1 MKTTS
6 ITNSPSQTKKR
17 GEMFAKKILKR
28 GALEKGA
35 LILGLEGD
43 LGGGKTTFTQGFAK
57 GLGIKEKILSPT
69 FIILKKF
76 PIQNSWF
83 EHLYHIDC
91 YRIENSK
98 EILKLGFQKI
108 LSNPKNIIIIEWV
121 GKIRKELPRD
131 APILRFEFQNQKKR
145 KIILEGGFKM
155 VELKK
160 ELGKLKQE
168 KSKK

>member
-6 ITNSPSQTKKR
+6 VTNSPSQTKKR
-17 GEMFAKKILKR
+17 GEMFAKKILTARRMQKR
-28 GALEKGA
+28 AVV
-35 LILGLEGD
+35 LGLKGD
-43 LGGGKTTFTQGFAK
+43 LGGGKTTFTQGFAR

-91 YRIENSK
+91 YRISNFK

-121 GKIRKELPRD
+121 EKIRKELPRD
-131 APILRFEFQNQKKR
+131 APILRFEFRNQKKR
-145 KIILEGGFKM
+145 KIILEGNLRWKN
-155 VELKK
+155 
-160 ELGKLKQE
+160 
-168 KSKK
+168 

>member
-6 ITNSPSQTKKR
+6 VTNSPSQTKKR
-17 GEMFAKKILKR
+17 GEMFAKKILTARRMQKR
-28 GALEKGA
+28 AVV
-35 LILGLEGD
+35 LGLKGD
-43 LGGGKTTFTQGFAK
+43 LGGGKTTFTQGFAR

-121 GKIRKELPRD
+121 EKIRKELPKD
-131 APILRFEFQNQKKR
+131 APILRFEFRNQKKR
-145 KIILEGGFKM
+145 KIILEGNLRWKN
-155 VELKK
+155 
-160 ELGKLKQE
+160 
-168 KSKK
+168 